1 VKHFL
6 IFGTSIDTEAGRCR
20 ADEWMSGGDGDDE
33 HLLVFEASPTER
45 ALAAEIAGR
54 SKLDM
59 ATELLLLRREVSWL
73 HRVVRD
79 LDLRLSDVEVGES
92 GGRRG
97 ASITGGGGVGTN
109 RATRADDPAEYEFG
123 DASRN
128 EPPAWGGGEEDE
140 EEKRI
145 ATDYYYGDPATDDF
159 PPPLPPSPSHTLR
172 AHGANAAPMGL
183 QLALTGP
190 RMGPGQAVGKS
201 PRSRT
206 APAAPTTP
214 SACGTSSS
222 DRGSTICS
230 YSTASSP
237 PSSSSTEIQRPA
249 STSVGGNG
257 SAGGGGRSTC
267 GVNGVAVMGTDDG
280 HFLTR
285 AQATPSPRAG
295 WWEHRQQTPAALPS
309 AVAKSDW
316 DA

>member
-1 VKHFL
+1 M
-6 IFGTSIDTEAGRCR
+6 
-20 ADEWMSGGDGDDE
+20 DESGGDGDDE
-33 HLLVFEASPTER
+33 HLLVFETSPTER

-79 LDLRLSDVEVGES
+79 LDCRMSDVEVGES

-97 ASITGGGGVGTN
+97 ASIMGGGGAGTN
-109 RATRADDPAEYEFG
+109 RATGAGGGPAEYEFG

-128 EPPAWGGGEEDE
+128 EPPAWGAGEEDAS
-140 EEKRI
+140 
-145 ATDYYYGDPATDDF
+145 ATDDYGDHATDDF

-172 AHGANAAPMGL
+172 AHSANAGPMGL

-190 RMGPGQAVGKS
+190 PMGPGQAVGKS

-206 APAAPTTP
+206 APATPTTP
-214 SACGTSSS
+214 SASRTSS
-222 DRGSTICS
+222 DLGSTIFS
-230 YSTASSP
+230 YSTASSH

-249 STSVGGNG
+249 STSAGGNG
-257 SAGGGGRSTC
+257 CTGGGGRSMC
-267 GVNGVAVMGTDDG
+267 GVNGVAVIGTHPDDG

-295 WWEHRQQTPAALPS
+295 WWEHRQRTPAALPS